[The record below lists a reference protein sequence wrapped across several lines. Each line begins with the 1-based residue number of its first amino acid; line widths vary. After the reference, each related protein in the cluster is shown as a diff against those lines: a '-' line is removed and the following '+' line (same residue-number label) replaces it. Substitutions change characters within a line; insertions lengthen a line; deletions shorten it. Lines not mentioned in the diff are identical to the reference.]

1 MTQPSQNSPA
11 VSIPHVAVI
20 NGIAK
25 TTSKAVAEFFG
36 KRHADVIRAIN
47 NIDCSP
53 EFTSAHF
60 CVHAETIKAGAVER
74 PSKFY
79 EMTKDGFTFLV
90 MGFTGK
96 EAARFKEAYITR
108 FNEMEAA
115 LRGDGQNGKPSPAL
129 THVDLSDEIHRAS
142 GGIRRVRCQI
152 FNKLYRRYR
161 VDSYLKI
168 PEAQIANA
176 IQFVRGHEL
185 PQVAIQPG
193 SHRPNTLTHDAPDY
207 LSVPEVMQE
216 SRDFL
221 FQFMQNVNAAAP
233 NAKIP
238 AIDSEKLAQGLMASL
253 LTNQRFVMS
262 YDHNLRLTLT
272 AINSADRLV
281 NPGNLENMLAL
292 VEQAVPEQALADII
306 TACARRMAKVSACR
320 DLKPG
325 R

>member
-1 MTQPSQNSPA
+1 MTQPSQVVSTA
-11 VSIPHVAVI
+11 SIPHVAVI
-20 NGIAK
+20 NGVAK
-25 TTSKAVAEFFG
+25 TTSLQVAEFFG
-36 KRHADVIRAIN
+36 KRHDDILKKIRI
-47 NIDCSP
+47 IKQDCS
-53 EFTSAHF
+53 EEL
-60 CVHAETIKAGAVER
+60 HARNFADMHQTVATHNGGTRKV
-74 PSKFY
+74 PVVQ
-79 EMTKDGFTFLV
+79 MTKDGFTLLV

-96 EAARFKEAYITR
+96 EAMQFKIAYITR

-115 LRGDGQNGKPSPAL
+115 LLAKHQAAPKISRATITPEQRAELMEIVSRRAGGSGKL
-129 THVDLSDEIHRAS
+129 RRQLWGGHNRHFRITEYKDLLAVHFE
-142 GGIRRVRCQI
+142 
-152 FNKLYRRYR
+152 
-161 VDSYLKI
+161 
-168 PEAQIANA
+168 EAKDFLEHMELREQR
-176 IQFVRGHEL
+176 QHE
-185 PQVAIQPG
+185 
-193 SHRPNTLTHDAPDY
+193 DAPDF

-221 FQFMQNVNAAAP
+221 FQFMQNVNAVAP
-233 NAKIP
+233 GVKIP
-238 AIDSEKLAQGLMASL
+238 AIDSERLSQGLMASL

-292 VEQAVPEQALADII
+292 VEQAVPEEALADII